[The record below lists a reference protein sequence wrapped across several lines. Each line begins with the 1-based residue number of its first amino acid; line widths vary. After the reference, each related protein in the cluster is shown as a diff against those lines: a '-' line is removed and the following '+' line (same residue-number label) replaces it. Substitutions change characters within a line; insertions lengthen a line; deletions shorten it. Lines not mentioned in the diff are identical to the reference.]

1 MMEITVLPQLFTVCQ
16 VRDFGQIDLGAP
28 FVFTATTDQECSL
41 VCPVEQAPEE
51 TLLREDGWR
60 AFRIEGI
67 LVFYLLGILAGISSV
82 LAAAGIGIFAISTYN
97 TDYVLVKEG
106 DLDWDIDAL
115 TAEGYLISK

>member
-16 VRDFGQIDLGAP
+16 VRDFGQIDLSAP

-41 VCPVEQAPEE
+41 VCPVERAPEE

-67 LVFYLLGILAGISSV
+67 LDFSLIGILAGISSV
-82 LAAAGIGIFAISTYN
+82 LAAAGIGIFVVSTFN

-106 DLDWDIDAL
+106 DLDWAIDAL

>member
-1 MMEITVLPQLFTVCQ
+1 MEITVLPQLFTVCQ
-16 VRDFGQIDLGAP
+16 VRDFGQIDLSAP

-41 VCPVEQAPEE
+41 VCPVERAPEE

-67 LVFYLLGILAGISSV
+67 LDFSLIGILAGISSV
-82 LAAAGIGIFAISTYN
+82 LAAAGIGIFVVSTFN

-106 DLDWDIDAL
+106 DLDWAIDAL

>member
-16 VRDFGQIDLGAP
+16 VRDFGQIDLSAP

-41 VCPVEQAPEE
+41 VCPVERAPEE

-67 LVFYLLGILAGISSV
+67 LDFSLIGILAGISSV
-82 LAAAGIGIFAISTYN
+82 LAAAGIGIFAISTFN

-106 DLDWDIDAL
+106 DLDWAIDAL

>member
-1 MMEITVLPQLFTVCQ
+1 MEITVLPQLFTVCQ
-16 VRDFGQIDLGAP
+16 VRDFGQIDLSAP

-41 VCPVEQAPEE
+41 VCPVERAPEE

-67 LVFYLLGILAGISSV
+67 LDFSLIGILAGISSV
-82 LAAAGIGIFAISTYN
+82 LAAAGIGIFAISTFN

-106 DLDWDIDAL
+106 DLDWAIDAL
-115 TAEGYLISK
+115 TAEGYLVLK

>member
-1 MMEITVLPQLFTVCQ
+1 MEITVLPQLFTVCQ
-16 VRDFGQIDLGAP
+16 VRDFGQIDLSAP

-41 VCPVEQAPEE
+41 VCPVERAPEE

-67 LVFYLLGILAGISSV
+67 LDFSLIGILAGISSV
-82 LAAAGIGIFAISTYN
+82 LAAAGIGIFAISTFN

-106 DLDWDIDAL
+106 DLDWAIDAL

>member
-1 MMEITVLPQLFTVCQ
+1 MEITVLPQLFTVCQ
-16 VRDFGQIDLGAP
+16 VRDFGQIDLSAP

-67 LVFYLLGILAGISSV
+67 LDFSLIGILAGISSV
-82 LAAAGIGIFAISTYN
+82 LAAAGIGIFVISTFN
-97 TDYVLVKEG
+97 TDYVLVQEG
-106 DLDWDIDAL
+106 DLDWAIDAL